1 MIWSEKR
8 FCIREFGNRKFLK
21 EDDELGLAI

>member
-1 MIWSEKR
+1 MTWEEKAFR
-8 FCIREFGNRKFLK
+8 LWELGSGILLK